1 MSTEDST
8 TAGTGFD
15 SKSSTAALELAPN
28 RRKTSSRNSPRQT
41 PPSPANMEAPDSA
54 QAEGTSDTPGPAP
67 AVKPDR
73 DTILVIDD
81 DAAVRDLMS
90 RFLTKLDFNVI
101 AAGSGEEGLRLAR
114 QVRPGIITLD
124 VVMPDRDGWSILNQ
138 LKEEPELS
146 EIPVI
151 MVTIVDNQALGLELG
166 ASNYLVKPVDRE
178 RLAALVEK
186 HRSPHSSAPKTVRIP
201 VSMSPD
207 RQHAGPIGTEAAR
220 RR

>member
-1 MSTEDST
+1 FKEFAQADTSI
-8 TAGTGFD
+8 ARKYGGTGLGFAISYRFVQLMRGRIRVQSEPGRGATFTVD
-15 SKSSTAALELAPN
+15 L
-28 RRKTSSRNSPRQT
+28 
-41 PPSPANMEAPDSA
+41 PAQVRIEDPDSA
-54 QAEGTSDTPGPAP
+54 QAEDTSDHPGPAP
-67 AVKPDR
+67 AVKP
-73 DTILVIDD
+73 
-81 DAAVRDLMS
+81 
-90 RFLTKLDFNVI
+90 
-101 AAGSGEEGLRLAR
+101 
-114 QVRPGIITLD
+114 
-124 VVMPDRDGWSILNQ
+124 
-138 LKEEPELS
+138 ELS

-151 MVTIVDNQALGLELG
+151 IVTIVDNQALGLELG

>member
-1 MSTEDST
+1 LGLAISYRFVQLMKGRIAVQSDPGHGATFTVDLPAQVRIE
-8 TAGTGFD
+8 
-15 SKSSTAALELAPN
+15 AAE
-28 RRKTSSRNSPRQT
+28 
-41 PPSPANMEAPDSA
+41 SA
-54 QAEGTSDTPGPAP
+54 QAEGPTEAPSAAP
-67 AVKPDR
+67 AVATDR

-81 DAAVRDLMS
+81 DATVRDLMS
-90 RFLTKLDFNVI
+90 RFLTKLDFNVV

-114 QVRPGIITLD
+114 QIRPGIITLD
-124 VVMPDRDGWSILNQ
+124 VVMPDRDGWSVLNQ
-138 LKEEPELS
+138 LKAEPELC

-178 RLAALVEK
+178 RLAALIEK
-186 HRSPHSSAPKTVRIP
+186 HRNTHTPEPKTIRLP

-207 RQHAGPIGTEAAR
+207 RKHVGQLGPETVR